1 MDHKSRKEIMKMRYR
16 QLEHLARQMDAR
28 DIMARHANTRRQWLQ
43 RQNDSAYRQ
52 EYDRI
57 SNELSRN
64 VVGEYNL
71 HKLKAREI
79 ELKRLFSHC
88 NV

>member
-1 MDHKSRKEIMKMRYR
+1 MDHRDIMKMRFR

-28 DIMARHANTRRQWLQ
+28 DIRVRHANTRRQWLQ
-43 RQNDSAYRQ
+43 RQNNSAYRQ

-57 SNELSRN
+57 RGELAHTVLSDHDKRR
-64 VVGEYNL
+64 L
-71 HKLKAREI
+71 QAREAQ
-79 ELKRLFSHC
+79 LAKLFSHG